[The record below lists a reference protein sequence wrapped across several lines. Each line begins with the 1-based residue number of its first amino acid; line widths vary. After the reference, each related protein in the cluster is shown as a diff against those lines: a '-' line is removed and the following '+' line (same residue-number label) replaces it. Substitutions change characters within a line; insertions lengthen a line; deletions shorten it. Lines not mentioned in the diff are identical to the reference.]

1 MDNKTRVRN
10 KKTGSTGRITG
21 KNGKWVYVLLDGW
34 NVALPMNAEYLE
46 EIEDEEGEHEPGQSS
61 GDAQE
66 LSEL

>member
-1 MDNKTRVRN
+1 MDKKRVRH

-46 EIEDEEGEHEPGQSS
+46 VIEEGEDGSQKGK
-61 GDAQE
+61 GD
-66 LSEL
+66 